1 MQFFRKRT
9 KKKGKKMLKK
19 GKKAQDMCKFGQKC
33 TKSENFLKKGRS
45 LCAIIACN
53 KPLEKALI
61 KYPR

>member
-1 MQFFRKRT
+1 
-9 KKKGKKMLKK
+9 MLKK